1 LEDCQF
7 NLKLVTVNNTCKVQH
22 CCFNSYLLKI
32 IINKIIRNMFGE
44 LDKSVKKTN
53 TLLYYKENLNKK
65 RKWTQ

>member
-1 LEDCQF
+1 
-7 NLKLVTVNNTCKVQH
+7 
-22 CCFNSYLLKI
+22 
-32 IINKIIRNMFGE
+32 MFGE